1 MLTEILHLFLLTAV
15 ILPCILWAFLWV
27 KTFKGTTLRAL
38 IVHTLIFTSLS
49 ALIGRVAL
57 RILFSRA
64 DGTYSASNKGALGFL
79 GLMILSV
86 FVPACLLAFFQT
98 VGDLISRRRDDEE
111 NAKI

>member
-38 IVHTLIFTSLS
+38 ILHTLIFTVLS
-49 ALIGRVAL
+49 ALIGYIAL
-57 RILFSRA
+57 RILFSGA
-64 DGTYSASNKGALGFL
+64 DESYSVSNKSALGLL

-86 FVPACLLAFFQT
+86 FVPACILAFFQT
-98 VGDLISRRRDDEE
+98 LGDLLSRRNDSKD
-111 NAKI
+111 AKI

>member
-27 KTFKGTTLRAL
+27 KTFKGTTLR
-38 IVHTLIFTSLS
+38 

-98 VGDLISRRRDDEE
+98 VGDLISRRRDGEE